1 MENKDYRSFEFIN
14 DAIGNRPLFVQ
25 FEVNPLWL
33 ATGLDIAVQASKRS
47 SVTFVLFEKSLL
59 KPFRRINSSSRRIKF
74 RNLTKV
80 FSLIFDFCFRT
91 FFLNRYLNFFKT
103 HYPSIQLVI
112 KNTKSSCRLTGDAA
126 KKKKQIDSQ
135 CFPSIQQIEHIVEI
149 NLNEEY
155 AFSYI
160 YRKFLKRYRFNL
172 YVRSCIDVGN
182 QILEILDSSEYSSL
196 VVMNGRIM
204 HESIIRIIAE
214 NLGYPVI
221 ALDHN
226 IYGNRVQSFES
237 HCLNADYILEI
248 SNNLWEQYNAST
260 EGQFLVKV
268 SNETFFSDRSKNSTV
283 NHFLKSYSANNFST
297 HTEGEVA
304 KTILLLTSSNDE
316 LEAYAFLTGKPKVN
330 QISVINEFVE
340 WFDCFNINET
350 SGYTLII
357 RIHPNTKFKDKQVRN
372 GFNTLKEKNNVKI
385 YGAFSDINTFDL
397 LHRSDIVISFDTSL
411 SLDAAYLKKSSFSL
425 YDGFFSSLG
434 VTKNIMGENF
444 QNILETDFKCLEVHK
459 QNSQKVALF
468 QSDFGA
474 EMLYFD
480 AKTYEWY
487 HRSNSIIVDPIRHA
501 KSLVSQSL
509 LRFAK
514 QTGKGRS

>member
-47 SVTFVLFEKSLL
+47 GVTFVLFEKGLL
-59 KPFRRINSSSRRIKF
+59 KPLRRINSSSRRIKF
-74 RNLTKV
+74 RKLAKV
-80 FSLIFDFCFRT
+80 FSLIFDLCFRT
-91 FFLNRYLNFFKT
+91 FFLNRYLNFFKN

-112 KNTKSSCRLTGDAA
+112 KSIKSGSRLTGDAA
-126 KKKKQIDSQ
+126 KRNKQINSQ
-135 CFPSIQQIEHIVEI
+135 CFPSIQQIEQIVEI

-196 VVMNGRIM
+196 VVMNGRFM

-226 IYGNRVQSFES
+226 IYGNRVQSFKS

-248 SNNLWEQYNAST
+248 SNNFWEQHNAST

-268 SNETFFSDRSKNSTV
+268 RNETFFSDRSKSSTV
-283 NHFLKSYSANNFST
+283 NNFLKSYSANNFST

-316 LEAYAFLTGKPKVN
+316 LEAYAFLTGSPKVN
-330 QISVINEFVE
+330 QISVIHEFVE
-340 WFDCFNINET
+340 WFDSFNTIET
-350 SGYTLII
+350 SRYTLII
-357 RIHPNTKFKDKQVRN
+357 RIHPNTRFKDKQVRN
-372 GFNTLKEKNNVKI
+372 SFNTLKETNNVKI
-385 YGAFSDINTFDL
+385 YGAFSKINTFDL

-411 SLDAAYLKKSSFSL
+411 SLDAAYLQKSSFSL
-425 YDGFFSSLG
+425 YDGFFTSLG
-434 VTKNIMGENF
+434 VTKNIMRENF
-444 QNILETDFKCLEVHK
+444 QNIFEPDFECLEVHK

-468 QSDFGA
+468 QSEFGA

-480 AKTYEWY
+480 SKTYEWDNK
-487 HRSNSIIVDPIRHA
+487 SSSIIVDPIRHA
-501 KSLVSQSL
+501 KFLIIQAL
-509 LRFAK
+509 LRFAN
-514 QTGKGRS
+514 QAGKRRG